1 MRLKTDVQL
10 FNAFCSDR
18 LHLHTHFFL
27 QELAV
32 GCKEFNLVVENA
44 CLFTRK
50 AEISTTVD
58 MNNIASTLIGSSL

>member
-10 FNAFCSDR
+10 FNAFCSGR
-18 LHLHTHFFL
+18 

-44 CLFTRK
+44 RLFTRK
-50 AEISTTVD
+50 AEIGTTED
-58 MNNIASTLIGSSL
+58 MNNIVSTLIGSSL